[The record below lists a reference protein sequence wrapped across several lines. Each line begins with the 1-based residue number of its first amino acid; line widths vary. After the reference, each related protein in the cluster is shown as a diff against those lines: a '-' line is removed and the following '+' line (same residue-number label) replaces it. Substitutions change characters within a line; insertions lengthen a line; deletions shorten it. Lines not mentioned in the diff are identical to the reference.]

1 MLKYILIILFTS
13 SIIAANGKPT
23 MIDKEIIELG
33 LNYDFENA
41 HKLLSETFKKDKN
54 LKYYYLY
61 LNVELL
67 KSIQA
72 AENIPFNEKQSFK
85 DSLNQV
91 LIDYTEKII
100 DKYEDQEL
108 SLDDKFYLGSIYGL
122 LGRFYGVQKSWMS
135 AFSSGKEGKNILEE
149 VIEKDPNYVDA
160 YLLLGMLNYY
170 ADRMGGVTEFIAS
183 ILGLS
188 GDRKVGLNYL
198 QKVEKNGNLANWQAT
213 MILSELYD
221 KMELNKFDALPLIQ
235 KFNKRFPNNTHF
247 FNWYCYSLVELNM
260 LDNISD
266 MLNSLNINTL
276 SEAIKASYFHKTG
289 NYEKSNELYNNLL
302 SINGN
307 LYPWVFEKGKYQRV
321 LNYLMLGN
329 LNKAKKLSENLNEL
343 YGKRVQYFLNNPEMT
358 KKLFEFRKEILLT
371 KEDTIS
377 TELQNLDVGNS
388 KFGNAFINFYL
399 GIFNFQNNNFKI
411 AEENFLKSKEL
422 DFENFGFNASN
433 YLLQIYNK
441 IRADKEKVENL
452 ISDIDDLDNEA
463 LELRAE
469 DLEEKYNL

>member
-149 VIEKDPNYVDA
+149 VVEKDPNYVDA

-276 SEAIKASYFHKTG
+276 SEAIKASYFHKIG

-343 YGKRVQYFLNNPEMT
+343 YGKRVQYFLNNP
-358 KKLFEFRKEILLT
+358 
-371 KEDTIS
+371 
-377 TELQNLDVGNS
+377 
-388 KFGNAFINFYL
+388 
-399 GIFNFQNNNFKI
+399 
-411 AEENFLKSKEL
+411 
-422 DFENFGFNASN
+422 
-433 YLLQIYNK
+433 
-441 IRADKEKVENL
+441 
-452 ISDIDDLDNEA
+452 
-463 LELRAE
+463 
-469 DLEEKYNL
+469 